1 METNALSLEELCA
14 VIDAACA
21 ALPTDLQPDEIT
33 VNLYREKYPDL
44 ARSTCERRL
53 AKALAAGRIT
63 RRPARYNGRRCWAY
77 RKAS

>member
-1 METNALSLEELCA
+1 MNLDDLFAA
-14 VIDAACA
+14 IDAACA
-21 ALPTDLQPDEIT
+21 ALPTDLAPDEIT

-53 AKALAAGRIT
+53 TKALAAGRIT
-63 RRPARYNGRRCWAY
+63 RRPARCNGRRCWAY